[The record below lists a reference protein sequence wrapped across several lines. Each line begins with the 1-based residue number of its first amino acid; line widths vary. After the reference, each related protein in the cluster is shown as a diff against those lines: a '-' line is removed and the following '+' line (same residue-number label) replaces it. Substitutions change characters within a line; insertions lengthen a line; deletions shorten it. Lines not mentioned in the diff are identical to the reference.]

1 MTPAAAQPDIQK
13 LLQDCGA
20 MLEGHFRLTSG
31 LHSDRYI
38 EKFRLLEQPRALRQA
53 AEAMVEGLDPAAVD
67 VVLGAAVGGILLAG
81 SVSALLDRR
90 TMFTER
96 VDGEMTL
103 RRGFN
108 LRAAEKVLIVEDI
121 VTTGGSVNE
130 LLAVVRAAGAQ
141 PVKVVC
147 LVDRSSAG
155 LSLDLPTRVLLRL
168 PISAWPPESCPL
180 CREGRPLQEPGRSG
194 KLAV

>member
-1 MTPAAAQPDIQK
+1 
-13 LLQDCGA
+13 

-53 AEAMVEGLDPAAVD
+53 AEAMIDGLDPASVE
-67 VVLGAAVGGILLAG
+67 VVLGAAIGGILLAG
-81 SVSALLDRR
+81 AVSALLGRR

-103 RRGFN
+103 RRGFS
-108 LRAAEKVLIVEDI
+108 LRPEEKVLIVEDI

-130 LLAVVRAAGAQ
+130 LLGVVRTAGAQ
-141 PVKVVC
+141 PVKVIC
-147 LVDRSSAG
+147 LVDRSSTG
-155 LSLDLPTRVLLRL
+155 LSLDLPTRALLRL
-168 PISAWPPESCPL
+168 PISAWPPEACPL

-194 KLAV
+194 KTAD

>member
-1 MTPAAAQPDIQK
+1 MKLDILK
-13 LLQDCGA
+13 LLEDCGA

-53 AEAMVEGLDPAAVD
+53 AEAMIDGLDPAAVE
-67 VVLGAAVGGILLAG
+67 VVLGAAIGGILLAG

-96 VDGEMTL
+96 VEGEMTL

-108 LRAAEKVLIVEDI
+108 LRPGEKVLIVEDI
-121 VTTGGSVNE
+121 VTTGGSVEE
-130 LLAVVRAAGAQ
+130 LLKVVRAAGAE
-141 PVKVVC
+141 PLKVVC

-155 LSLDLPTRVLLRL
+155 LSLDLPTLTLLRL
-168 PISAWPPESCPL
+168 PIAAWPPDACPL

-194 KLAV
+194 KIAG